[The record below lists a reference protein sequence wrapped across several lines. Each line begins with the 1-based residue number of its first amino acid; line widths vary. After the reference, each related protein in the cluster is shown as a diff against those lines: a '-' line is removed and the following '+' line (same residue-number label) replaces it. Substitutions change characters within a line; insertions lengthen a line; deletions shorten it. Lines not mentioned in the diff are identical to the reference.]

1 MSNFDKNFEA
11 ARLAMLAK
19 QHSDI
24 VKVKNQWKPMGSK
37 PMGSDS
43 IAFSV

>member
-24 VKVKNQWKPMGSK
+24 GKRSTNLAITHKS
-37 PMGSDS
+37 S
-43 IAFSV
+43 AT